1 MAFIG
6 LEELLRFLDNRD
18 LFLIGQQTFYF
29 IYPIKALTAGLA
41 IWFFWARYTEVKL
54 KDLKSTSHTGLSII
68 VGLMVTI
75 LWINLDQS
83 FATLGEPKG
92 FDITVF
98 ENDILKASMIFF
110 RMAGAVIVVP
120 VMEEIFWRSFLLRFI
135 IKNEFTLVP
144 IGLFTWMSFLITTVL
159 FGLEHNYFIAGIMAG
174 IAYNLLLYRTK
185 SIAQC
190 ILAHAVTNCALGIY
204 VLSTGNWNFW

>member
-83 FATLGEPKG
+83 FATPES
-92 FDITVF
+92 FDDF
-98 ENDILKASMIFF
+98 FPDGWRCHCCARNGRDIL
-110 RMAGAVIVVP
+110 AVV
-120 VMEEIFWRSFLLRFI
+120 S
-135 IKNEFTLVP
+135 
-144 IGLFTWMSFLITTVL
+144 S
-159 FGLEHNYFIAGIMAG
+159 
-174 IAYNLLLYRTK
+174 
-185 SIAQC
+185 
-190 ILAHAVTNCALGIY
+190 AVY
-204 VLSTGNWNFW
+204 HQE

>member
-6 LEELLRFLDNRD
+6 LEELLRFLDNRN

-29 IYPIKALTAGLA
+29 IYPIKALSAGLA
-41 IWFFWARYTEVKL
+41 IWYFWSRYTEIKL
-54 KDLKSTSHTGLSII
+54 NDLSRASHTGLSIA
-68 VGLMVTI
+68 VGLTVMIV
-75 LWINLDQS
+75 WVNLDQS
-83 FATLGEPKG
+83 FATLGEPEG
-92 FDITVF
+92 FNISVF
-98 ENDILKASMIFF
+98 ENNILKASMIFF

-135 IKNEFTLVP
+135 IKNEFTSIP
-144 IGLFTWMSFLITTVL
+144 IGCFTWMSFLITIVL
-159 FGLEHNYFIAGIMAG
+159 FGLEHNYYIAGIMAG

-190 ILAHAVTNCALGIY
+190 ILSHAVTNCALGIY
-204 VLSTGNWNFW
+204 VLSTGHWNFW